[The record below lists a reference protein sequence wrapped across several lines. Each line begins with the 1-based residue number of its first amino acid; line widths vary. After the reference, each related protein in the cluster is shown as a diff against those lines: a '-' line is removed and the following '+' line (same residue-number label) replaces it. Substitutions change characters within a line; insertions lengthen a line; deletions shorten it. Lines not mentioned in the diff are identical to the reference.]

1 MAFLTKSQHLF
12 LTNISF
18 FIIFVFLNSFIN
30 VSLCQS
36 NPPQNIE
43 TFYPSSPPPRPP
55 PPPAVPPGVVV
66 VPPIPSSPTPPTPL
80 LSPPQDTTQ
89 QDQQSSRGGTSHRA
103 IYTAVGVTAASTLV
117 VAAAVFFFCTK
128 YTQRKKKENGGQV
141 CVMPAAIP
149 ASGGGG
155 GGVGGGGRLQALPQS
170 EFTRFDGNIK
180 GLIVDED
187 GLDVL
192 YWRKLEGSQRK
203 SGPFHKD
210 AFSKGSNGRRTYSR
224 GKSSSSYNQ
233 IHPKEEQT
241 ARLLGSKPPQ
251 NEATFQAVG
260 RGEEAA
266 VAEKVVVAKEGITP
280 TPPLPP
286 SMAAKSEP
294 APAPAPAPPPP
305 PMAVKKAPAPPP
317 PAPPM
322 AAKKGPAPP
331 PPPLKMGGSL
341 KPPAAP
347 RRTPSGNIQESSAI
361 GEEASGSKNDQVKL
375 KPLHWEKVNVNTN
388 HSMVWDK
395 IERGSFQ
402 YNGDMMEA
410 LFGCVATNRKS
421 PKGDTSTAQGN
432 VNANAA
438 AKIFILDARRSQNI
452 AIVIRSLGITRNE
465 LIEGLQEGKG
475 LNVEILEKL
484 TRMTPSREE
493 KIQILAFEGDAGRLA
508 DAESFLYHLL
518 KAVPSAFTRVS
529 TMLFRFNY
537 GSEIHQ
543 LKESL
548 QTLDSACSELRNR
561 GVFLKL
567 LEAILKAGNRLN
579 AGTARGDAKAFNLTA
594 LRKLSD
600 YKSSDGKTTLL
611 HFVVHEVV
619 RNEGRRCVMNRNN
632 SLARTNSHRN
642 STSNPNPNPDES
654 KSKEEQE
661 KEFLQLGLPVVGGLS
676 SEFSNVKKAATLDYD
691 TILSVGTSVGAR
703 IAETRQLVLQ
713 CGADEEG
720 RDFVKEMKEFLAAAE
735 GEIKVVQ
742 EEQTRVMEFVTK
754 TAQYYQAGGFKDKQ
768 PLQLFVIVKDFLNT
782 VDQACIEIARSLQHK
797 KPPTT
802 AGSSSSSLSS
812 SSPPSSPPS
821 PDILRT
827 RVTFPRL
834 PKHFL
839 SDRSSGSDSDDDS

>member
-1 MAFLTKSQHLF
+1 MAFLTKTSHFFHTFILF
-12 LTNISF
+12 FLC
-18 FIIFVFLNSFIN
+18 LNSFIHH
-30 VSLCQS
+30 SFCQ
-36 NPPQNIE
+36 QNIE
-43 TFYPSSPPPRPP
+43 TFYPSALEPASAPA
-55 PPPAVPPGVVV
+55 PAVIP
-66 VPPIPSSPTPPTPL
+66 PSSPAVLPSPPTQPTPL
-80 LSPPQDTTQ
+80 LPPPPDTTGPPP
-89 QDQQSSRGGTSHRA
+89 SRSTSHKA

-117 VAAAVFFFCTK
+117 VAAALFFFCTK
-128 YTQRKKKENGGQV
+128 YTQRKKENGGQV
-141 CVMPAAIP
+141 QTVGAIA
-149 ASGGGG
+149 ASGGGAG
-155 GGVGGGGRLQALPQS
+155 GGGGGGRLQPLQHT

-210 AFSKGSNGRRTYSR
+210 VFNKGSNGRRTYSR

-233 IHPKEEQT
+233 IHPKEEQS
-241 ARLLGSKPPQ
+241 ARLLGPPKQ
-251 NEATFQAVG
+251 LENETTFQSVG
-260 RGEEAA
+260 RAEE
-266 VAEKVVVAKEGITP
+266 AEKVVVAKEEISRVP
-280 TPPLPP
+280 SLPPLPSSNSSKAGSTP
-286 SMAAKSEP
+286 P
-294 APAPAPAPPPP
+294 PPPPP
-305 PMAVKKAPAPPP
+305 PMAVKKGPAPP
-317 PAPPM
+317 PPM

-341 KPPAAP
+341 KPPAP
-347 RRTPSGNIQESSAI
+347 PKRTPSGNIREASAI
-361 GEEASGSKNDQVKL
+361 GEEVSDSKNDQVKL
-375 KPLHWEKVNVNTN
+375 KPLHWEKVNVNTD

-421 PKGDTSTAQGN
+421 PKGDATVQGI
-432 VNANAA
+432 ASPNAA

-465 LIEGLQEGKG
+465 LIAGLQEGKG
-475 LNVEILEKL
+475 LNVDILEKL
-484 TRMTPSREE
+484 TRITPTREE

-518 KAVPSAFTRVS
+518 KAVPSSFTRVS

-537 GSEIHQ
+537 GSEVHQ

-548 QTLDSACSELRNR
+548 QTLDSACTELRNR

-632 SLARTNSHRN
+632 SLSRTNSQKN
-642 STSNPNPNPDES
+642 SSSNLKPEES

-691 TILSVGTSVGAR
+691 TISSISTSVGAR

-713 CGADEEG
+713 CGADNEG
-720 RDFVKEMKEFLAAAE
+720 RDFIAEMKEFLAAAE

-768 PLQLFVIVKDFLNT
+768 PLLLFVIVKDFLNT
-782 VDQACIEIARSLQHK
+782 VDQACIDIARSLQHK
-797 KPPTT
+797 KSHTSS
-802 AGSSSSSLSS
+802 ASSSSSST
-812 SSPPSSPPS
+812 PSSPPS

-834 PKHFL
+834 PRHFL
-839 SDRSSGSDSDDDS
+839 SDKSSGSDTDDNS

>member
-1 MAFLTKSQHLF
+1 MAFQTKTWHLF
-12 LTNISF
+12 LNSILF
-18 FIIFVFLNSFIN
+18 LLFLNSFIN
-30 VSLCQS
+30 LTFCQS
-36 NPPQNIE
+36 NSPQNIE
-43 TFYPSSPPPRPP
+43 TFYPST
-55 PPPAVPPGVVV
+55 PAVPPSSTPVLF
-66 VPPIPSSPTPPTPL
+66 PPPSPATPLLPTPPEAVLP
-80 LSPPQDTTQ
+80 SPPR
-89 QDQQSSRGGTSHRA
+89 STSHRA

-117 VAAAVFFFCTK
+117 VAAAVFFLCTK
-128 YTQRKKKENGGQV
+128 YTQRKKEAGGDV
-141 CVMPAAIP
+141 HVVGAVAA
-149 ASGGGG
+149 S
-155 GGVGGGGRLQALPQS
+155 GGVGGAGRLQPLPQT

-210 AFSKGSNGRRTYSR
+210 VFKASNGKRTYSR

-233 IHPKEEQT
+233 IHPKEDQT
-241 ARLLGSKPPQ
+241 ARLLGPKPHQ
-251 NEATFQAVG
+251 NETNFQAVG
-260 RGEEAA
+260 TAEEPEKGA
-266 VAEKVVVAKEGITP
+266 VEKENISSAPPPMPAKTDSGPPPPPP
-280 TPPLPP
+280 TP
-286 SMAAKSEP
+286 MAPKTG
-294 APAPAPAPPPP
+294 PAPPPP
-305 PMAVKKAPAPPP
+305 P
-317 PAPPM
+317 PPM
-322 AAKKGPAPP
+322 AAKKGPPPP
-331 PPPLKMGGSL
+331 PPPLKMGGSI
-341 KPPAAP
+341 KPPTAP
-347 RRTPSGNIQESSAI
+347 KRTPSGNIIESSAI
-361 GEEASGSKNDQVKL
+361 EEEASGSKNDQVKL
-375 KPLHWEKVNVNTN
+375 KPLHWEKVNVNTD

-421 PKGDTSTAQGN
+421 PKADSSTVQGN
-432 VNANAA
+432 ANPASA

-452 AIVIRSLGITRNE
+452 AIIIRSLGITRNE

-484 TRMTPSREE
+484 TRITPSREE
-493 KIQILAFEGDAGRLA
+493 KIEILAYEGDAGRLA

-548 QTLDSACSELRNR
+548 QTLDSACTELRSR

-632 SLARTNSHRN
+632 SLTRTNSQKN
-642 STSNPNPNPDES
+642 SSLNPTEES

-691 TILSVGTSVGAR
+691 TIFSISTSVGAR
-703 IAETRQLVLQ
+703 ISETRQLVLQ

-742 EEQTRVMEFVTK
+742 EEQTRVMEFVKK
-754 TAQYYQAGGFKDKQ
+754 TSQYYQAGGFKDKQ
-768 PLQLFVIVKDFLNT
+768 PLQLFIIVKDFLNT
-782 VDQACIEIARSLQHK
+782 VDQACIDIARSLQQK
-797 KPPTT
+797 KAHTT
-802 AGSSSSSLSS
+802 SAGSSSS
-812 SSPPSSPPS
+812 PSSPPS

-839 SDRSSGSDSDDDS
+839 SDKSSGSDSEDDS

>member
-1 MAFLTKSQHLF
+1 PAVL
-12 LTNISF
+12 
-18 FIIFVFLNSFIN
+18 
-30 VSLCQS
+30 
-36 NPPQNIE
+36 P
-43 TFYPSSPPPRPP
+43 SPP
-55 PPPAVPPGVVV
+55 
-66 VPPIPSSPTPPTPL
+66 TQPTPL
-80 LSPPQDTTQ
+80 LPPPPDTTGPPP
-89 QDQQSSRGGTSHRA
+89 SRSTSHKA

-117 VAAAVFFFCTK
+117 VAAALFFFCTK
-128 YTQRKKKENGGQV
+128 YTQRKKENGGQ
-141 CVMPAAIP
+141 P
-149 ASGGGG
+149 
-155 GGVGGGGRLQALPQS
+155 LQHT

-210 AFSKGSNGRRTYSR
+210 VFNKGSNGRRTYSR

-233 IHPKEEQT
+233 IHPKEEQS
-241 ARLLGSKPPQ
+241 ARLLGPPKQ
-251 NEATFQAVG
+251 LENETTFQSVG
-260 RGEEAA
+260 RAEE
-266 VAEKVVVAKEGITP
+266 AEKVVVAKEEIIKKG
-280 TPPLPP
+280 
-286 SMAAKSEP
+286 
-294 APAPAPAPPPP
+294 PAPP
-305 PMAVKKAPAPPP
+305 
-317 PAPPM
+317 PPM

-341 KPPAAP
+341 KPPAP
-347 RRTPSGNIQESSAI
+347 PKRTPSGNIREASAI
-361 GEEASGSKNDQVKL
+361 GEEVSDSKNDQVKL
-375 KPLHWEKVNVNTN
+375 KPLHWEKVNVNTD

-421 PKGDTSTAQGN
+421 PKGDATVQGI
-432 VNANAA
+432 ASPNAA

-465 LIEGLQEGKG
+465 LIAGLQEGKG
-475 LNVEILEKL
+475 LNVDILEKL
-484 TRMTPSREE
+484 TRITPTREE

-518 KAVPSAFTRVS
+518 KAVPSSFTRVS

-537 GSEIHQ
+537 GSEVHQ

-548 QTLDSACSELRNR
+548 QTLDSACTELRNR

-632 SLARTNSHRN
+632 SLSRTNSQKN
-642 STSNPNPNPDES
+642 SSSNLKPEES

-691 TILSVGTSVGAR
+691 TISSISTSVGAR

-713 CGADEEG
+713 CGADNEG
-720 RDFVKEMKEFLAAAE
+720 RDFIAEMKEFLAAAE

-768 PLQLFVIVKDFLNT
+768 PLLLFVIVKDFLNT
-782 VDQACIEIARSLQHK
+782 VDQACIDIARSLQHK
-797 KPPTT
+797 KSHTSS
-802 AGSSSSSLSS
+802 ASSSSSST
-812 SSPPSSPPS
+812 PSSPPS

-834 PKHFL
+834 PRHFL
-839 SDRSSGSDSDDDS
+839 SDKSSGSDTDDNS

>member
-1 MAFLTKSQHLF
+1 
-12 LTNISF
+12 
-18 FIIFVFLNSFIN
+18 
-30 VSLCQS
+30 
-36 NPPQNIE
+36 PPVL
-43 TFYPSSPPPRPP
+43 PST
-55 PPPAVPPGVVV
+55 
-66 VPPIPSSPTPPTPL
+66 PTRPTPL
-80 LSPPQDTTQ
+80 LPPPPDTTGPPP
-89 QDQQSSRGGTSHRA
+89 SRSTSHKA
-103 IYTAVGVTAASTLV
+103 IYTAVEVTAASTLV
-117 VAAAVFFFCTK
+117 VAAALFFFCTK
-128 YTQRKKKENGGQV
+128 YTQRKKENGGEVQTV
-141 CVMPAAIP
+141 GAIA

-155 GGVGGGGRLQALPQS
+155 GGGGRLQPLPQT

-210 AFSKGSNGRRTYSR
+210 VFNKGSNGRRTYYR

-233 IHPKEEQT
+233 IHPKEEQS
-241 ARLLGSKPPQ
+241 ARLLGPTKQLQ
-251 NEATFQAVG
+251 NETTFQAVG
-260 RGEEAA
+260 KAEE
-266 VAEKVVVAKEGITP
+266 AEKVAVAKEGI
-280 TPPLPP
+280 
-286 SMAAKSEP
+286 S
-294 APAPAPAPPPP
+294 
-305 PMAVKKAPAPPP
+305 
-317 PAPPM
+317 
-322 AAKKGPAPP
+322 PAPP
-331 PPPLKMGGSL
+331 PPPLKMDGSL
-341 KPPAAP
+341 KPPAP
-347 RRTPSGNIQESSAI
+347 PKRTPSGNIREASAI
-361 GEEASGSKNDQVKL
+361 VEEVSESKNDQVKL
-375 KPLHWEKVNVNTN
+375 KPLHWEKVNVNTD

-421 PKGDTSTAQGN
+421 PKGDATAQGI
-432 VNANAA
+432 ASPNAA

-484 TRMTPSREE
+484 TRITPTREE

-548 QTLDSACSELRNR
+548 QTLDSACTELRNR

-632 SLARTNSHRN
+632 SLSRTNSQKN
-642 STSNPNPNPDES
+642 SSSNLKPEES

-676 SEFSNVKKAATLDYD
+676 SEFTNVKKAATLDYD
-691 TILSVGTSVGAR
+691 TISSTSTSVGAR

-713 CGADEEG
+713 CGADNEG
-720 RDFVKEMKEFLAAAE
+720 RDFIAEMKEFLAAAE

-768 PLQLFVIVKDFLNT
+768 PLLLFVIVKDFLNT
-782 VDQACIEIARSLQHK
+782 VDQACIDIARSLQHK
-797 KPPTT
+797 KSHTSS
-802 AGSSSSSLSS
+802 ASSSSSST
-812 SSPPSSPPS
+812 PSSPPS

-834 PKHFL
+834 PRHFL
-839 SDRSSGSDSDDDS
+839 SDKSSGSDTDDNS